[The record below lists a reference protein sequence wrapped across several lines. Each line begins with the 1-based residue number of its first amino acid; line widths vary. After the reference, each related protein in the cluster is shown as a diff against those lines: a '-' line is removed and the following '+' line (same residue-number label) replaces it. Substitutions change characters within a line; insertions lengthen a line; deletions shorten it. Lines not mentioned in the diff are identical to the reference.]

1 MEAHID
7 LLLCFQD
14 NVTLFEIAK
23 LYECPQTVMCKVIKL
38 EKELTNSHKGANTS
52 YLNSI
57 EQTITTLRK
66 YYKECN
72 GKVTDTQ
79 LEPISRLQKDF
90 MNIMRDNYSYQNVSF
105 FIILKLIREGINL
118 GTRNIYKLASH
129 SDVKNSIFIE
139 SKYGTSHLII
149 IIGCILLCL
158 EKTNL

>member
-1 MEAHID
+1 MNRSQKKDLLKKELVHLILSPLNITENFFHQMAKNHLEAHID

-79 LEPISRLQKDF
+79 LEPISRLQK
-90 MNIMRDNYSYQNVSF
+90 RLHEYYVGQ
-105 FIILKLIREGINL
+105 LLL
-118 GTRNIYKLASH
+118 
-129 SDVKNSIFIE
+129 
-139 SKYGTSHLII
+139 SKR
-149 IIGCILLCL
+149 
-158 EKTNL
+158 